1 MPDLGG
7 GAQTWDWNGRTG
19 RGTVRNGR
27 YVLQLVGR
35 AGGRTFHAPSSRPT
49 TLAQVAAF
57 GVTVDT
63 VAPTVRA
70 ASASTTLISPNGDG
84 NHDAVRLAMT
94 SSGATRWALLV
105 ASPAGTIRTAHGS
118 GGSIAFTWRGERDGG
133 ARVADGRYTATLGV
147 MDAAGNQA
155 RRSFTIVVDTT
166 GPVISTAAAPGLLSP
181 NGDGAQDATR
191 LSWSANERG
200 SGTVRILKGSTVV
213 RSWTVHSVSGWA
225 TSWDGRTAGGKRV
238 GDGRYVLRVDLV
250 DAGGNRRAAT
260 RTVVVD
266 RTAGFLRWSRNFYP
280 QDADPLAPSST
291 LSWKLTRDAK
301 TTLRLYNASG
311 ALVRT
316 VWTGKAAAR
325 GRPPVGVERPARER
339 RLRPAGPVRGAPD
352 GLVVPGHGRPGPP
365 RLGERVRRVDLG
377 HEAEGRPDAA
387 GDVHDA
393 RAPWDEAHGLVQ
405 AARPGGEGR
414 DGDAAHRRLVRRHVQ
429 GAGRRRRHGLDP
441 DLRPRHRRPPEPVD
455 AVGPGRVLSRASE
468 PGPARTLT
476 PR

>member
-1 MPDLGG
+1 MPDIGG

-19 RGTVRNGR
+19 SGTVRNGR
-27 YVLQLVGR
+27 YVLQLVGH

-118 GGSIAFTWRGERDGG
+118 GGSIAFTWRGERDSG

-200 SGTVRILKGSTVV
+200 SGTVRILQGQHGRAVV
-213 RSWTVHSVSGWA
+213 
-225 TSWDGRTAGGKRV
+225 DGAFGVRLGHEL
-238 GDGRYVLRVDLV
+238 GR
-250 DAGGNRRAAT
+250 ANRGRQARRRRPLRAA
-260 RTVVVD
+260 RRPRRRRRQPACGDAHGGRGPHGGLPPLVAQLLS
-266 RTAGFLRWSRNFYP
+266 AGR
-280 QDADPLAPSST
+280 
-291 LSWKLTRDAK
+291 
-301 TTLRLYNASG
+301 
-311 ALVRT
+311 
-316 VWTGKAAAR
+316 
-325 GRPPVGVERPARER
+325 RPARAELDPVLEAHPR
-339 RLRPAGPVRGAPD
+339 REDDAPPVQRVRGRSSGPCGPGRLLHAGARQWAWNGRLANGAFAPQ
-352 GLVVPGHGRPGPP
+352 GRYEARLTVSSSLGTAVLVRPVWASAFAASTSAT
-365 RLGERVRRVDLG
+365 RLKAG
-377 HEAEGRPDAA
+377 PDAA
-387 GDVHDA
+387 DDVHDA
-393 RAPWDEAHGLVQ
+393 RAARDEANGLVQ

-414 DGDAAHRRLVRRHVQ
+414 
-429 GAGRRRRHGLDP
+429 
-441 DLRPRHRRPPEPVD
+441 
-455 AVGPGRVLSRASE
+455 
-468 PGPARTLT
+468 
-476 PR
+476 

>member
-19 RGTVRNGR
+19 SGTVRNGR

-105 ASPAGTIRTAHGS
+105 ASPAGTIRTAARQRRFDRVHLARRAGQRRARRRRPLHGHAGRDGRGRQPGPALVHDRRRHDGPRHLDGRGS
-118 GGSIAFTWRGERDGG
+118 GPAV
-133 ARVADGRYTATLGV
+133 ARTAT
-147 MDAAGNQA
+147 
-155 RRSFTIVVDTT
+155 
-166 GPVISTAAAPGLLSP
+166 AP
-181 NGDGAQDATR
+181 QDATR

-225 TSWDGRTAGGKRV
+225 TTWDGRTAGGKRV
-238 GDGRYVLRVDLV
+238 ADGRYMLRVDLV

-301 TTLRLYNASG
+301 TTLRLYNAVRG
-311 ALVRT
+311 ARPDRVDRE
-316 VWTGKAAAR
+316 AAAR

-339 RLRPAGPVRGAPD
+339 RRSPHRAGT
-352 GLVVPGHGRPGPP
+352 
-365 RLGERVRRVDLG
+365 RR
-377 HEAEGRPDAA
+377 A
-387 GDVHDA
+387 
-393 RAPWDEAHGLVQ
+393 
-405 AARPGGEGR
+405 
-414 DGDAAHRRLVRRHVQ
+414 
-429 GAGRRRRHGLDP
+429 
-441 DLRPRHRRPPEPVD
+441 
-455 AVGPGRVLSRASE
+455 
-468 PGPARTLT
+468 
-476 PR
+476 